1 MQQGKRRSAI
11 RLSGTAIAMAAA
23 ALFAGG
29 HGLGTVSA
37 ADDTKVKCV
46 GANACKGKS
55 ECATEKNACATQ
67 NACKGRGWITLTE
80 KECRTHGGVA
90 ERLP

>member
-1 MQQGKRRSAI
+1 MQQAKRKSGNA
-11 RLSGTAIAMAAA
+11 LSGTMIAMAAA
-23 ALFAGG
+23 ALFSSG
-29 HGLGTVSA
+29 HAVAPASA

-46 GANACKGKS
+46 GVNACKGKS
-55 ECATEKNACATQ
+55 ECATEKNACASQ
-67 NACKGRGWITLTE
+67 NACKGHGWITLTE

>member
-1 MQQGKRRSAI
+1 
-11 RLSGTAIAMAAA
+11 MAAA

-29 HGLGTVSA
+29 HVLGPAAA
-37 ADDTKVKCV
+37 ADDTRVKCV
-46 GANACKGKS
+46 GVNACKGKS
-55 ECATEKNACATQ
+55 ECATEKNACASQ
-67 NACKGRGWITLTE
+67 NACKGHGWITLTE